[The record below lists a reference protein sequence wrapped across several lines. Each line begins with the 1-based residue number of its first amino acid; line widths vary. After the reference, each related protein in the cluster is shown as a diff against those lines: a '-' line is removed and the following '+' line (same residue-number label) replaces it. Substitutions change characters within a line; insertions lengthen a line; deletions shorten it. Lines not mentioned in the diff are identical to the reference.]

1 MSEVRK
7 KDVLLDRLVELEPC
21 EYLSELKEP
30 RMRPAV
36 LRALARLDPNDYT
49 VGQWNYVLSYI
60 TGEEI
65 DIHSVEAVVAFMDQQ
80 ITEGKQ
86 DVTVPP
92 SYRTK

>member
-36 LRALARLDPNDYT
+36 LRALARLDPT
-49 VGQWNYVLSYI
+49 TTQWDSGIMSSRILP
-60 TGEEI
+60 
-65 DIHSVEAVVAFMDQQ
+65 A
-80 ITEGKQ
+80 
-86 DVTVPP
+86 
-92 SYRTK
+92 RR